1 MKKIYKYIILGFI
14 GFTLSC
20 NEAIDIEQV
29 GRLGAEQAFQTVVDL
44 ESGILS
50 TYNRFDYTPSIQW
63 ASNFTDEIAIGPD
76 NGGQGIAVYSGI
88 VNPQSAV
95 TSVLWQNYYGAL
107 NSANRIIEAADLITP
122 EDSEVDQYNNVL
134 GEAYALRAWAHFELW
149 TYYTVSYTDPT
160 SLSALLVNFVPE
172 VTDLLPRSTSAEFL
186 TQIDADLTQAA
197 SLLTVQSNS
206 TRISQDFVT
215 ALRAR
220 IALYTED
227 YAAADAAA
235 ASLLT
240 SYPIANTTQ
249 FAGMWEDTDFTEV
262 IFSLDRAV
270 GDPYDGQG
278 ATGSAFAGGWA
289 GANYAFV
296 NPTVDGSPYFV
307 ASRQLFD
314 LMPEGDIRRDVY
326 IDESAAPDFAVLPV
340 GKYPGSGGQPLLNDL
355 KIFRSS
361 EMLLIRAEVAAANGD
376 FNGVTSFIDQLRD
389 ARFGTDVATP
399 GVSTQEIA
407 FAAIL
412 EQRRI
417 EFAFE
422 GHRYR
427 DLKRLGPKAG
437 VGIDRPD
444 GECSTFGL
452 CEFTTTDASN
462 GFKFT
467 LPIPLFELDANS
479 AITNQNPGYE
489 Q

>member
-1 MKKIYKYIILGFI
+1 MKKMNKYIILGFI
-14 GFTLSC
+14 GLAISC

-29 GRLGAEQAFQTVVDL
+29 GRLGAEQAFQNVADL

-50 TYNRFDYTPSIQW
+50 TYDQFDYTPSIQW

-88 VNPQSAV
+88 VNPQTAIASA
-95 TSVLWQNYYGAL
+95 TWQNYYDGL
-107 NSANRIIEAADLITP
+107 NSANRVIEAAAAITP
-122 EDSEVDQYNNVL
+122 EEGEEDAYNNVL
-134 GEAYALRAWAHFELW
+134 GEAVALRAWALFELW
-149 TYYTVSYTDPT
+149 TYYTPSYTDP
-160 SLSALLVNFVPE
+160 SSPSVLLLNFVPE
-172 VTDLLPRSTSAEFL
+172 ITDLLPRSTSAEIL
-186 TQIDADLTQAA
+186 AQVDADLTQAA
-197 SLLTVQSNS
+197 GLLTSQSNS
-206 TRISQDFVT
+206 TRVSQDFIT
-215 ALRAR
+215 ALRAKV
-220 IALYTED
+220 ALYTED

-235 ASLLT
+235 ASLLS
-240 SYPIANTTQ
+240 SYSIANTTQ
-249 FAGMWEDTDFTEV
+249 FEAMWNDTDFTEV

-270 GDPYDGQG
+270 GDNYDGQG
-278 ATGSAFAGGWA
+278 ATGSGFAGGWA

-307 ASRQLFD
+307 ASSQLFA

-326 IDESAAPDFAVLPV
+326 IDESAAPDFSVLPV

-355 KIFRSS
+355 KVFRAAD
-361 EMLLIRAEVAAANGD
+361 MLMIRAEAAAANND
-376 FNGVTSFIDQLRD
+376 FAAVATYIDQLRD
-389 ARFGTDVATP
+389 ARFGTDVNTPAVATQA
-399 GVSTQEIA
+399 TA

-437 VGIDRPD
+437 VGVDRPD
-444 GECSTFGL
+444 AECLTFGL
-452 CEFTTTDASN
+452 CDISADDFR
-462 GFKFT
+462 FT
-467 LPIPLFELDANS
+467 LPIPLVELDANS
-479 AITNQNPGYE
+479 ALEGQQNPGYE

>member
-1 MKKIYKYIILGFI
+1 MKKMNKYIILGFI
-14 GFTLSC
+14 GLTLSC
-20 NEAIDIEQV
+20 NESIDIDQV

-44 ESGILS
+44 ESGILG
-50 TYNRFDYTPSIQW
+50 TYNQFDYTPSIQW
-63 ASNFTDEIAIGPD
+63 AANFTDEIAIGPD

-88 VNPQSAV
+88 VNPQSAIASS
-95 TSVLWQNYYGAL
+95 TWQNYYDAL
-107 NSANRIIEAADLITP
+107 NSANRIIEASTLIEP
-122 EDSEVDQYNNVL
+122 SDDELDQYNNVL

-149 TYYTVSYTDPT
+149 TYYTPSYTDGA
-160 SLSALLVNFVPE
+160 SLSALLLNFVPE
-172 VTDLLPRSTSAEFL
+172 VADLLPRSTSAEFL

-197 SLLTVQSNS
+197 SLLTQQSNP
-206 TRISQDFVT
+206 TRVSQDFVT
-215 ALRAR
+215 ALRAKV
-220 IALYTED
+220 ALYTED
-227 YAAADAAA
+227 YATADAAA
-235 ASLLT
+235 ASLLA

-249 FAGMWEDTDFTEV
+249 FEGMWDDSDNTEI
-262 IFSLDRAV
+262 IFKLERAV

-289 GANYAFV
+289 GANFAFV

-307 ASRQLFD
+307 ASSQLFA
-314 LMPEGDIRRDVY
+314 LMPDGDIRREVY
-326 IDESAAPDFAVLPV
+326 IDESAAPDYAVLPV

-355 KIFRSS
+355 KIFRSAD
-361 EMLLIRAEVAAANGD
+361 MLMIRAEAAAANSD
-376 FNGVTSFIDQLRD
+376 FAAVTTYIDQLRD

-399 GVSTQEIA
+399 AVTTQANA

-437 VGIDRPD
+437 VNIDRPD
-444 GECSTFGL
+444 GECTNFGL
-452 CEFTTTDASN
+452 CDISSDDFR
-462 GFKFT
+462 FT

-479 AITNQNPGYE
+479 AITTQNPGYE